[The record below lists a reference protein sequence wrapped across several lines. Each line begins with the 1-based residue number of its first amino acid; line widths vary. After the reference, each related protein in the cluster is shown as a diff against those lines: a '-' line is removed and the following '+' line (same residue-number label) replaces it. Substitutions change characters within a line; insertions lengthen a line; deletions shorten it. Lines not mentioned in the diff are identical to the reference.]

1 MDALFEN
8 SELLYIPKLSLTQ
21 FELSNE
27 VTLLVFLRKIDKES
41 HEDLLVNILKS
52 IGFIIGQ
59 NAEVISLGNE
69 EDINVARVAT
79 DSVKHII
86 SFSLKPRHLGL
97 NASFKPNTFY
107 PTEPFHILLSYSMS
121 DLNVNKAYKKA
132 LWLSLQKTFK

>member
-8 SELLYIPKLSLTQ
+8 FELLDIPKLNLSQ
-21 FELSNE
+21 FQLSDK
-27 VTLLVFLRKIDKES
+27 VTLLILLRSADKAS

-59 NAEVISLGNE
+59 NAEVISLSDQ

-79 DSVKHII
+79 DSVKHVI
-86 SFSLKPRHLGL
+86 SFGLKPRHLGL

-107 PTEPFHILLSYSMS
+107 PTETFHILLSYAMN

-132 LWLSLQKTFK
+132 LWLSLQKAFK